1 MRLLKWVCNYQDR
14 MMYILTNKTLTGLV
28 KKVFTKKKQS
38 VWVVTKGKKQ
48 SGKTDFSLRL
58 MEVLHEEGL
67 ADGFGSNVE
76 SLEAPFEVD
85 FIQDYQ
91 TLNARCQ
98 MLNPDPEKHG
108 IKRYFYF
115 CSEMGKA
122 FPQDQP
128 WENAKFIAKLQTVR
142 KIGLNWLGD
151 GINRID
157 QRIVSAEHFDGEFKK
172 VSIMR
177 PDIATYHNYS
187 NGHRLT
193 VQGIKRTKL
202 KFNTWETCNFYMEP
216 QTESDGTIP
225 LNADHKIVQQY
236 LEADCSINKTGLHSQ
251 VVKRARDNVLKH
263 YFKYHVHNTPQEI
276 SDVATVSVEE
286 S

>member
-1 MRLLKWVCNYQDR
+1 M
-14 MMYILTNKTLTGLV
+14 LTNKYTLRALV
-28 KKVFTKKKQS
+28 KKIFTKKKQS

-48 SGKTDFSLRL
+48 SGKTDFTLRL
-58 MEVLHEEGL
+58 MEILHDEGL

-76 SLEAPFEVD
+76 SLEAPFDVD

-91 TLNARCQ
+91 TLKTRCQ

-128 WENAKFIAKLQTVR
+128 WKNAKFIAKLQTVR

-157 QRIVSAEHFDGEFKK
+157 QRIVSADHFDGQFKK
-172 VSIMR
+172 VSITR
-177 PDIATYHNYS
+177 PDIATYHNFA
-187 NGHRLT
+187 NNQMLT
-193 VQGIKRTKL
+193 IQGIKRTAL
-202 KFNTWETCNFYMEP
+202 KFNTWESCNFYMEP
-216 QTESDGTIP
+216 QTDENTEIP
-225 LNADHKIVQQY
+225 LNSDHKIVQQY
-236 LEADCSINKTGLHSQ
+236 LAADCSIAKTGLHSQ
-251 VVKRARDNVLKH
+251 EVKRARDNVLRY
-263 YFKYHVHNTPQEI
+263 YFKHHLQPTNDEEKPVIEPASI
-276 SDVATVSVEE
+276 EE

>member
-91 TLNARCQ
+91 TLKTRCE
-98 MLNPDPEKHG
+98 MLNPNPEKHG

-122 FPQDQP
+122 FSPRSTL
-128 WENAKFIAKLQTVR
+128 EKCTI
-142 KIGLNWLGD
+142 
-151 GINRID
+151 
-157 QRIVSAEHFDGEFKK
+157 
-172 VSIMR
+172 
-177 PDIATYHNYS
+177 
-187 NGHRLT
+187 HR
-193 VQGIKRTKL
+193 
-202 KFNTWETCNFYMEP
+202 
-216 QTESDGTIP
+216 
-225 LNADHKIVQQY
+225 
-236 LEADCSINKTGLHSQ
+236 
-251 VVKRARDNVLKH
+251 
-263 YFKYHVHNTPQEI
+263 
-276 SDVATVSVEE
+276 
-286 S
+286 

>member
-1 MRLLKWVCNYQDR
+1 M
-14 MMYILTNKTLTGLV
+14 

-48 SGKTDFSLRL
+48 SGKTDFTLRL
-58 MEVLHEEGL
+58 MEILHDEGL

-76 SLEAPFEVD
+76 SFEAPFDVD

-91 TLNARCQ
+91 TLKTRCQ
-98 MLNPDPEKHG
+98 MLNPNPEKHG

-128 WENAKFIAKLQTVR
+128 WKNAKFIAKLQTVR

-157 QRIVSAEHFDGEFKK
+157 QRIVSEDHFDGEFKK
-172 VSIMR
+172 VSITR
-177 PDIATYHNYS
+177 PDIATYHHFS

-193 VQGIKRTKL
+193 VQGIKRTVL

-216 QTESDGTIP
+216 QTDPDGEIP
-225 LNADHKIVQQY
+225 LNADHLIVKQY
-236 LEADCSINKTGLHSQ
+236 LDAGCSIAKTGLHSQ
-251 VVKRARDNVLKH
+251 EVKRARDNVLR
-263 YFKYHVHNTPQEI
+263 YYWKYHLEPQP
-276 SDVATVSVEE
+276 VEE
-286 S
+286 KAEKEASSTAES

>member
-1 MRLLKWVCNYQDR
+1 
-14 MMYILTNKTLTGLV
+14 MMCILTNKKTLTGLV

-48 SGKTDFSLRL
+48 SGKTDFTLRL
-58 MEVLHEEGL
+58 MEILHDEGL
-67 ADGFGSNVE
+67 ADGFGANVE
-76 SLEAPFEVD
+76 SLEAPFDVD

-91 TLNARCQ
+91 TLKTRCQ

-128 WENAKFIAKLQTVR
+128 WKNAEFIAKLQTVR

-157 QRIVSAEHFDGEFKK
+157 QRIVSADHFDGEFKK
-172 VSIMR
+172 VSITR
-177 PDIATYHNYS
+177 PDIATYHNFS
-187 NGHRLT
+187 NGQRLT
-193 VQGIKRTKL
+193 VQGIKGTKL

-216 QTESDGTIP
+216 QTENDGELF
-225 LNADHKIVQQY
+225 LNPDHQIVQQY
-236 LEADCSINKTGLHSQ
+236 LDADCSISKTGLHSQ
-251 VVKRARDNVLKH
+251 VVKRARDNVLKQ

-276 SDVATVSVEE
+276 PISEPSSVEE